1 VAIVGFKGGQG
12 GVEQFPFRHDNDVVP
27 GGDVVAAENLTD
39 QTFSQVSLDGAAD
52 LFRRR
57 DAQPSDRAFVG
68 EDEDRGEASVDAGA
82 VLVHVLEL
90 GAAADVFMRPEPG
103 QITRC

>member
-1 VAIVGFKGGQG
+1 VAIVGFKRGQR
-12 GVEQFPFRHDNDVVP
+12 GVEQFPFRDDDDVVAR
-27 GGDVVAAENLTD
+27 GDVVSTENLTD
-39 QTFSQVSLDGAAD
+39 QTFSQVSLNGAAE
-52 LFRRR
+52 LFRGR
-57 DAQPSDRAFVG
+57 DPQPSDRALVG
-68 EDEDRGEASVDAGA
+68 EDEYRGEAPVDAGA